1 MSEIERSSRRAR
13 LSGERDNLTHQDQGE
28 PYDEA
33 DFPDAVA
40 WLGRHWVT
48 LAAIALIIAQVLWKA
63 TFLGHFYFRQDDF
76 HFTELAMQRHLSW
89 NYLSYVGSGHF
100 HPGVLLIVWILSKA
114 AIYNWDVASAV
125 TIGMLV
131 IASLAAWRLLRTLIG
146 NRPAILLPLALY
158 LLTPLTVPNDS
169 WWQSAI
175 ESLPLQ
181 AVIFLSLTA
190 HIHYVRSGRFR
201 HVLAAAASL
210 VVGVFFF
217 EKAAIIPLLLFGVTA
232 AFLVDGGLAAS
243 ARQSLARYW
252 RAWLVYAGLVAAY
265 GALLL
270 DALRSSTVQP
280 GSASVTS
287 SLIFSGDL
295 IKDTLTPGLFG
306 GPWTWYFLPPR
317 YGQAIAYGTPAN
329 QLAWLAVLVAVGIV
343 VASVMTRA
351 QAWRAWAILA
361 GWVAI
366 ADIAPVLLGRVSSF
380 GGYADLF
387 ALDTRYVA
395 DAAPVAAI
403 CVALAFWP
411 VLQPTPLVQGKEGV
425 QAPKRPQEY
434 FTSQTW
440 RMVGLGLAAVL
451 VIGSVFSVRSYERA
465 TSFSNFLGRYYLA
478 NAHRA
483 LSAQLP
489 RGTVIINRY
498 MPIYV
503 MVGPAYL
510 SDALQAAAIGP
521 MATSTSA
528 RQARWIAHPHG
539 TINELGM
546 FAPDGTLRR
555 AVIQGAASPPRPGN
569 SCWPAHK
576 GKIVV
581 PLAVPAPSYT
591 DMLRV
596 GYLGGATAA
605 GQQVTVSY
613 GNAGGQFVVRA
624 GFNSVYIPVLGQYQS
639 VTISVPQPA
648 GFCLGDV
655 EVGQYSASAYP
666 LATHPRA
673 RP

>member
-1 MSEIERSSRRAR
+1 MTEIEGSSQRAP
-13 LSGERDNLTHQDQGE
+13 LAGERDSRTHQGQEDS
-28 PYDEA
+28 YDEA
-33 DFPDAVA
+33 DFPDAIA
-40 WLGRHWVT
+40 WLSRHWVT
-48 LAAIALIIAQVLWKA
+48 LAAAALILAQVLWKA
-63 TFLGHFYFRQDDF
+63 TFLSHFYFRQDDF
-76 HFTELAMQRHLSW
+76 HFTELALQRHLSW

-100 HPGVLLIVWILSKA
+100 HPGVLLIVWILSKG
-114 AIYNWDVASAV
+114 AIYSWDVASAV

-146 NRPAILLPLALY
+146 NRPAILIPLALY

-181 AVIFLSLTA
+181 AVIFLSLTS
-190 HIHYVRSGRFR
+190 HVHYVRTGRFR
-201 HVLAAAASL
+201 HVLAAAAWL

-232 AFLVDGGLAAS
+232 AFLTEGGLAAG
-243 ARQSLARYW
+243 ARQSLTRYW
-252 RAWLVYAGLVAAY
+252 RAWLVYAGLAVAY

-270 DALRSSTVQP
+270 DVLRSSTVQP
-280 GSASVTS
+280 GSASLTS

-295 IKDTLTPGLFG
+295 IKDTLIPGLFG
-306 GPWTWYFLPPR
+306 GPWSWYFLPPR
-317 YGQAIAYGTPAN
+317 YGQAIAYAAPAN
-329 QLAWLAVLVAVGIV
+329 QLAWLSVLVAVGIV
-343 VASVMTRA
+343 AASIMTRA
-351 QAWRAWAILA
+351 QAWRAWAILG
-361 GWVAI
+361 GWIAI
-366 ADIAPVLLGRVSSF
+366 ADIAPVLLGRISSF
-380 GGYADLF
+380 SGYADLF

-411 VLQPTPLVQGKEGV
+411 VVRPTPVVEAQEAGR
-425 QAPKRPQEY
+425 APRRPHEY

-440 RMVGLGLAAVL
+440 RLAGLGLTVVL
-451 VIGSVFSVRSYERA
+451 VIGSVYSVRTYEQA
-465 TSFSNFLGRYYLA
+465 TSFTNFLGRYYLA
-478 NAHRA
+478 NAQRA

-489 RGTVIINRY
+489 RSTVIIDRY

-510 SDALQAAAIGP
+510 SDALQSAAIGP
-521 MATSTSA
+521 MATSASA

-555 AVIQGAASPPRPGN
+555 AVIQGAASPQRPGN
-569 SCWPAHK
+569 SCWPARR

-581 PLAVPAPSYT
+581 PLAVPAPGYT

-596 GYLGGATAA
+596 GYLGGEAAA

-613 GNAGGQFVVRA
+613 GSAGGQFVVRA
-624 GFNSVYIPVLGQYQS
+624 GFNSVYIPVLGQYQR
-639 VTISVPQPA
+639 VTISVPRPA
-648 GFCLGDV
+648 GFCIGDV
-655 EVGQYSASAYP
+655 EVGQFSASAYP
-666 LATHPRA
+666 LATHARA
-673 RP
+673 SS

>member
-1 MSEIERSSRRAR
+1 VSEI
-13 LSGERDNLTHQDQGE
+13 DLTHRGQEE

-33 DFPDAVA
+33 DFSDAVA

-48 LAAIALIIAQVLWKA
+48 LAAIALIIVQVLWKA
-63 TFLGHFYFRQDDF
+63 TFLSHFYFRQDDF
-76 HFTELAMQRHLSW
+76 HFTELAIQRGLSW
-89 NYLSYVGSGHF
+89 HYLSYVGSGHF
-100 HPGVLLIVWILSKA
+100 HPGVLLIVWIMSKA
-114 AIYNWDVASAV
+114 AIYSWDVASAV
-125 TIGMLV
+125 TIGMLI

-146 NRPAILLPLALY
+146 NRPAILIPLALY

-181 AVIFLSLTA
+181 AVIFLSLTS

-232 AFLVDGGLAAS
+232 AFLVDGRLADS

-252 RAWLVYAGLVAAY
+252 RAWVVYAGVVAAY

-270 DALRSSTVQP
+270 VVLRSSTVQP

-295 IKDTLTPGLFG
+295 IKDTLAPGLFG

-317 YGQAIAYGTPAN
+317 YGQAIAYAAPAN
-329 QLAWLAVLVAVGIV
+329 QLAWLSLLLVVGIV
-343 VASVMTRA
+343 VASVMTRV
-351 QAWRAWAILA
+351 QAWRAWAILG
-361 GWVAI
+361 GWIAI
-366 ADIAPVLLGRVSSF
+366 ADIAPVLLGRISSF

-411 VLQPTPLVQGKEGV
+411 VLRPTPVA
-425 QAPKRPQEY
+425 QATEAGRAPRRSQEY

-440 RMVGLGLAAVL
+440 RLAGLGLTVVL

-465 TSFSNFLGRYYLA
+465 TNFSNFLGRYYLA
-478 NAHRA
+478 NAQKA

-489 RGTVIINRY
+489 RGTVILDRY

-510 SDALQAAAIGP
+510 SDALQSAAVGP
-521 MATSTSA
+521 MATSASA
-528 RQARWIAHPHG
+528 RQAQWIAHPHG

-555 AVIQGAASPPRPGN
+555 AVIQGAASPQRPGN
-569 SCWPAHK
+569 SCWPARK

-581 PLAVPAPSYT
+581 PLAVHAPSYT

-596 GYLGGATAA
+596 GYLGGASAA
-605 GQQVTVSY
+605 GQLVTVSY

-624 GFNSVYIPVLGQYQS
+624 GFNSVYVPVLGQHQS
-639 VTISVPQPA
+639 VRISVPQPA

-655 EVGQYSASAYP
+655 EVGQFSASAYP
-666 LATHPRA
+666 LATHARA
-673 RP
+673 SS